1 MSENGVSWENLK
13 KELLA
18 DPDTY
23 REYKALEP
31 EYEVIRQIIKARIEQ
46 DLTQAELARLIGTK
60 QSNISRLEGGDYN
73 PSLQFLKRG
82 LRKDWER
89 SCISHSNRNR
99 HELTT
104 T

>member
-1 MSENGVSWENLK
+1 MSENGVSWVNLK

-18 DPDTY
+18 EPDTY

-73 PSLQFLKRG
+73 PSLQFLIRVAKG
-82 LRKDWER
+82 LGKELH
-89 SCISHSNRNR
+89 ISF
-99 HELTT
+99 E
-104 T
+104 

>member
-73 PSLQFLKRG
+73 PSLHFLKRVAKG
-82 LRKDWER
+82 LGKELH
-89 SCISHSNRNR
+89 ISFD
-99 HELTT
+99 
-104 T
+104 

>member
-73 PSLQFLKRG
+73 PSLQFLKRVAKG
-82 LRKDWER
+82 LGKELH
-89 SCISHSNRNR
+89 ISF
-99 HELTT
+99 E
-104 T
+104 

>member
-23 REYKALEP
+23 REYKSLEP

-46 DLTQAELARLIGTK
+46 DLTQAELARLIGRK

-73 PSLQFLKRG
+73 PSLQFLKRVAKG
-82 LRKDWER
+82 LGKELH
-89 SCISHSNRNR
+89 ISF
-99 HELTT
+99 E
-104 T
+104 